1 VNVVANLMR
10 LRVAGGGA
18 MLKIAVP
25 GWNMVIVSLALAAAI
40 SFPAIVE
47 ATPADDL
54 VEGKLAFERGEKSK
68 SFQSAV
74 KAARANYVPAYAV
87 AGSHYA
93 LGIGTPKDAV
103 KAVFWFQKS
112 ASAGDAFGQYQL
124 AVSYLNGDGISEDL
138 GSALRWAKLSA
149 NANHPG
155 AAGLAD
161 HIREKLGPNAS
172 ACVGYG
178 FELSTVAFSQCVMQ
192 LDQAKQEAQ
201 IAQQQYEIQVAQHQQ
216 QVASYQAQQDAI
228 KRERDRRKWEMLAR
242 LGAGMASSTSPSFL
256 GAVNEGLAAANGAPL
271 AQPVAPPP
279 PPPRTHT
286 MVLPNGSMI
295 TCTTTGSVTNCF

>member
-1 VNVVANLMR
+1 MR

-25 GWNMVIVSLALAAAI
+25 GWNTTIISLAFAAAI
-40 SFPAIVE
+40 SFPVIVK
-47 ATPADDL
+47 ATPAGDL
-54 VEGKLAFERGEKSK
+54 AEGKLAFERGEKSK
-68 SFQSAV
+68 SFQNAV

-87 AGSHYA
+87 AGTHYA
-93 LGIGTPKDAV
+93 LGIGTPKDTV

-112 ASAGDAFGQYQL
+112 AAAGDALGQYQL
-124 AVSYLNGDGISEDL
+124 AVAYLNGDGISEDL

-161 HIREKLGPNAS
+161 HIREQLGPNAS

-201 IAQQQYEIQVAQHQQ
+201 IAQQQYEIEVAQYQQ
-216 QVASYQAQQDAI
+216 QVANYQAQQEAI
-228 KRERDRRKWEMLAR
+228 KKERERRKWDMIGR
-242 LGAGMASSTSPSFL
+242 LGAAMANSTSPSFL
-256 GAVNEGLAAANGAPL
+256 GALNEGLAAANGVPL
-271 AQPVAPPP
+271 AQPVAPALPR
-279 PPPRTHT
+279 PRTHT